1 MGWNKKKK
9 GRGDT
14 DFKNEGKLGQ
24 GMGALKKGG
33 TGSPIRTMVT
43 EVYLGPCKTFMMGRS
58 AKTVNEF

>member
-1 MGWNKKKK
+1 MGWNKKK
-9 GRGDT
+9 GRGHT
-14 DFKNEGKLGQ
+14 DCKNESKLGQ

-43 EVYLGPCKTFMMGRS
+43 EMYLGPCNTSMMERS

>member
-1 MGWNKKKK
+1 MGWKKKK
-9 GRGDT
+9 GRGHT
-14 DFKNEGKLGQ
+14 DFKNESKLGQ

-43 EVYLGPCKTFMMGRS
+43 EMYLGPCNTSMMERS